1 MAASHVQYEL
11 RLAVEAMTAWAAS
24 TPGDDAPIRAT
35 MMRLAR
41 EESMTD
47 VAIGL
52 VRLAGILLLR
62 LERVTGEAPP
72 LVLHVVA
79 EQSARAAAPEPPP
92 PQEPPRPPPA
102 AAQQPPAPPHPAGE
116 GHGGGDG

>member
-1 MAASHVQYEL
+1 MEGSHVQYEL

-24 TPGDDAPIRAT
+24 TPGDDGPIHAT

-62 LERVTGEAPP
+62 LERVTGESPPGVLHEIAAPP
-72 LVLHVVA
+72 
-79 EQSARAAAPEPPP
+79 APFSPPSPPP
-92 PQEPPRPPPA
+92 PD
-102 AAQQPPAPPHPAGE
+102 PAG
-116 GHGGGDG
+116 GA